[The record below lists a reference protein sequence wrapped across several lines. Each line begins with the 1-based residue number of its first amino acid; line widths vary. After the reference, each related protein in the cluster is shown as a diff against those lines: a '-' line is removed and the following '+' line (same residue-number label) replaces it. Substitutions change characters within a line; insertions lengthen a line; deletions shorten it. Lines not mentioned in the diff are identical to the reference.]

1 MGAAQSNPQFNEA
14 MKQALFKRGSPQQAA
29 PPPDPRA
36 EIERKR
42 VELTIAKNNLKKQQE
57 DFDKLVPDE
66 LTQKKTQEALQE
78 FTKYKETKILQ
89 YEVEKKLFDQTL
101 EQVRVAA
108 ESPTIEIA
116 KRYEHKIKNTAKEVY
131 GEYEYNKE
139 KALME
144 RRRFLDAD
152 PQEGVS
158 GIGWFQSVDQQVL
171 IVFWITYILFI
182 STGIVLL
189 LQAYGLQYLGTI
201 KNMVTTGVLVF
212 TCLVFFAHKFLTYF
226 VSN

>member
-1 MGAAQSNPQFNEA
+1 MGAAQSNPHLQTIIS
-14 MKQALFKRGSPQQAA
+14 RTSSPQSA
-29 PPPDPRA
+29 PPPNPRA

-66 LTQKKTQEALQE
+66 LTEKKTQEALQE
-78 FTKYKETKILQ
+78 FKKYKETKILQ
-89 YEVEKKLFDQTL
+89 YNVEQKLFDQTL

-108 ESPTIEIA
+108 ESPTVEIA
-116 KRYEHKIKNTAKEVY
+116 KKYEDKIKNTAKEIY
-131 GEYEYNKE
+131 GEYEYNRE

-144 RRRFLDAD
+144 RRRFLDAE

-182 STGIVLL
+182 LTGIVLL
-189 LQAYGLQYLGTI
+189 LQAYGLQYFGTT
-201 KNMVTTGVLVF
+201 KNMVLTGLLTF
-212 TCLVFFAHKFLTYF
+212 ICSLFLAHKFLTYF